1 MTTHKIKNHT
11 VGSKMQQLIKSIIE
25 SENGIIGL
33 IISLID
39 ESIEQHKKVL
49 HLFGAYCRINPQ
61 LVKQK

>member
-49 HLFGAYCRINPQ
+49 HLFGAYCR
-61 LVKQK
+61 